1 MPFFFF
7 PVHDYCVEVYTG
19 DKFGAGTDAN
29 VYLEICG
36 DRGDTGQRH
45 LHGTRTDG
53 KMFERKMVRLGI
65 FVCFITTVV
74 LALDIFKKIIQM
86 LFIGNILT
94 EFFFFLNGVSGQE
107 AY

>member
-1 MPFFFF
+1 MPFFFS

-74 LALDIFKKIIQM
+74 LALDIFKKNHMNVIYWEYID
-86 LFIGNILT
+86 
-94 EFFFFLNGVSGQE
+94 
-107 AY
+107 

>member
-1 MPFFFF
+1 MPFFFS

-65 FVCFITTVV
+65 FVCFMTTVV
-74 LALDIFKKIIQM
+74 LALDIFKKSYACYLLGIYWLKEKQI
-86 LFIGNILT
+86 
-94 EFFFFLNGVSGQE
+94 GVSGQE

>member
-1 MPFFFF
+1 MPFFS

-29 VYLEICG
+29 VYLEVCG

-53 KMFERKMVRLGI
+53 KMFERKMVRLG
-65 FVCFITTVV
+65 FFCDFYYYNYTC
-74 LALDIFKKIIQM
+74 LGYLLKKSYACYLLEI
-86 LFIGNILT
+86 
-94 EFFFFLNGVSGQE
+94 
-107 AY
+107 Y